1 MFFRCLY
8 PMLFLFLPA
17 CSSSFIHS
25 PPPAEIFRD
34 AKTLG
39 IDQART
45 WGDDI
50 PYILRSGNENTL
62 TQFRQLSMNNLDEN
76 GRLKLNLLALS
87 GGGEDGAYGAG
98 LLNGWT
104 EAGTRP
110 KFQIVTG
117 VSTGALIAP
126 FAFLGSEYD
135 PVLKEIYTT
144 INFDSLLIFRPLRG
158 LLSGIAL
165 SDNTPMR
172 KLIEKHI
179 TQELIDKIGIEH
191 KKGRRLVVATT
202 NIDAGKSVLWNL
214 GEIAASNNPK
224 ALELFRDVLAASS
237 AIPGVF
243 PPVKIHVEILG
254 KKYDELHVDGG
265 VSAQVVG
272 YPPKVDVAK
281 LGDLLGVE
289 VALDLYLIRNTKIVS
304 SYESVLPTFLNVSR
318 RSLEVLIKQ
327 QGVSNISQIYLL
339 TQRDGFDFYLSY
351 VPDDFD
357 FPLPEPFDNKY
368 MQALYSVGYE
378 IGKKGGDWKRQPPE
392 LINTPSPT
400 RHSKIPPN

>member
-8 PMLFLFLPA
+8 PLIFVFLSA
-17 CSSSFIHS
+17 CSSAFIHS
-25 PPPAEIFRD
+25 PPPADIYRD

-39 IDQART
+39 IDQIRT
-45 WGDDI
+45 WGDEI
-50 PYILRSGNENTL
+50 PYILRSGNEDAVA
-62 TQFRQLSMNNLDEN
+62 QFRQLTTDNLDEN

-104 EAGTRP
+104 ESGNRP

-126 FAFLGSEYD
+126 FAFLGPEYD

-158 LLSGIAL
+158 LISGISL

-172 KLIEKHI
+172 KLIKKHI
-179 TQELIDKIGIEH
+179 TRELVDKIGIEH

-243 PPVKIHVEILG
+243 PPVKIHVDIMGE
-254 KKYDELHVDGG
+254 KYDELHVDGG

-272 YPPKVDVAK
+272 YPPRVDVDK
-281 LGDLLGVE
+281 LEELLGVE
-289 VALDLYLIRNTKIVS
+289 VTCSAPILA
-304 SYESVLPTFLNVSR
+304 
-318 RSLEVLIKQ
+318 SL
-327 QGVSNISQIYLL
+327 
-339 TQRDGFDFYLSY
+339 F
-351 VPDDFD
+351 
-357 FPLPEPFDNKY
+357 
-368 MQALYSVGYE
+368 
-378 IGKKGGDWKRQPPE
+378 
-392 LINTPSPT
+392 
-400 RHSKIPPN
+400 

>member
-1 MFFRCLY
+1 MIKTKIFMFLRYLC
-8 PMLFLFLPA
+8 PAFLLILSA
-17 CSSSFIHS
+17 CSSAFIHS
-25 PPPAEIFRD
+25 PPPADIYRE

-39 IDQART
+39 IEEVRT
-45 WGDDI
+45 WGDEI
-50 PYILRSGNENTL
+50 PYILRSGNEDAL
-62 TQFRQLSMNNLDEN
+62 AQYRQITTNNIDEN

-110 KFQIVTG
+110 EFQIVTG

-126 FAFLGSEYD
+126 FAFLGPEYD

-144 INFDSLLIFRPLRG
+144 INFDSLLIFRPIRG

-172 KLIEKHI
+172 KLIAKHI
-179 TQELIDKIGIEH
+179 TQELIDKIGVEH
-191 KKGRRLVVATT
+191 KKGRRLTVATT

-214 GEIAASNNPK
+214 GEIAASGNPK
-224 ALELFRDVLAASS
+224 ALGLFRDVLAASS

-272 YPPKVDVAK
+272 YPPRVDTEK
-281 LGDLLGVE
+281 LEELLGVKI
-289 VALDLYLIRNTKIVS
+289 ALDLYLIRNTKIVS

-351 VPDDFD
+351 VPNNFD

-368 MQALYSVGYE
+368 MQELYKVGYE
-378 IGKKGGDWKRQPPE
+378 IGKKGVDWQRQPPE
-392 LINTPSPT
+392 LLEVPES
-400 RHSKIPPN
+400 